1 MCLLQEDTLL
11 MQRASCSAYT
21 AIRLPTT
28 LMRARLNADIGERAN
43 VSSISAE
50 RYSDFGKQY
59 TDYGKVGNIHFANH
73 NTLLNLSVN
82 TTNKVVKIRI
92 VRNQSYLY
100 IFFLPAV
107 CEDSRAFC

>member
-59 TDYGKVGNIHFANH
+59 TDYGKFISLITILCCVLDVVMIFVYILQLVFKIFQLI
-73 NTLLNLSVN
+73 LL
-82 TTNKVVKIRI
+82 IRWLK
-92 VRNQSYLY
+92 SEL
-100 IFFLPAV
+100 
-107 CEDSRAFC
+107 